1 MIEINKINESSVST
15 FARALFNDETQYPSF
30 EAVSQSVVKKIYD
43 EFQQADGSPAFAL
56 VRVYRLTQLKELP
69 EEITSLVD
77 VNRERWMC
85 LMGTYGK
92 EEAWQSR
99 HTSQGHKAL
108 NIGADQSPMLS
119 AALYQLGLDVGIEYP
134 KPALELSMDNA
145 TFMTRYFHVEKASGS
160 PFIPAQDPFVKPY
173 SIQSV
178 IGIGNGFVSKS
189 CYVLLA
195 FAQAHISDQQAR
207 DFSQLAPF
215 VGALLAR
222 YDAKKIWG

>member
-1 MIEINKINESSVST
+1 MIEINKINESNATAFGRV
-15 FARALFNDETQYPSF
+15 LFNDETVYSSF
-30 EAVSQSVVKKIYD
+30 ETLSQVVVKKIYD

-56 VRVYRLTQLKELP
+56 VRIYRLTQLKELP
-69 EEITSLVD
+69 EEIKPLVD
-77 VNRERWMC
+77 VQRERWMC

-119 AALYQLGLDVGIEYP
+119 AALYQLGLDVGVEYP
-134 KPALELSMDNA
+134 KPALDMSMDNA
-145 TFMTRYFHVEKASGS
+145 TFMTRYFHVEKAPGS

-178 IGIGNGFVSKS
+178 VGIGNGFVSKS
-189 CYVLLA
+189 SYVLLA
-195 FAQAHISDQQAR
+195 FSQANISDQQAR